1 MAKKRRRCRRRML
14 RVFGVILILILIAA
28 LIAWAAIDS
37 RNIDVTRFTV
47 SGAPEAF
54 SGFKIVQISDLHN
67 AEFGTDN
74 QKLID
79 ILKSEAPDAI
89 VITGD
94 LIDAR
99 RTNTEIA
106 ESFAHRC
113 MEIADCY
120 YVPGNH
126 EARLGDTYDAFE
138 SALIADG
145 VNVLRNGSVR
155 IRKEMDAIRIIGVD
169 DPAFAKASDAITN
182 LDAALEALSSDDFT
196 ILLAHR
202 PELIDE
208 YSKWGIDL
216 VLSGHAHGGQI
227 RLPGIGGLYAPGQG
241 FFPRYTSG
249 NYTVGDTEMIV
260 SRGIGNS
267 AFPLRVNDRAEV
279 VIVTLK

>member
-1 MAKKRRRCRRRML
+1 MAKKRRQCRRRML
-14 RVFGVILILILIAA
+14 RVFGVILILIAA

-106 ESFAHRC
+106 ESFARRC

-169 DPAFAKASDAITN
+169 DPAFAKASDAMTN

-267 AFPLRVNDRAEV
+267 AFPLRVNDRPEV

>member
-1 MAKKRRRCRRRML
+1 MAKKRRQCRRRML
-14 RVFGVILILILIAA
+14 RVFGVILILIAA

-106 ESFAHRC
+106 ESFARRC

-145 VNVLRNGSVR
+145 MNVLRNGSVR

-267 AFPLRVNDRAEV
+267 AFPLRVNDRPEV

>member
-1 MAKKRRRCRRRML
+1 MTKKRRRHRRLTL
-14 RVFGVILILILIAA
+14 RVFGVILILIAA

-54 SGFKIVQISDLHN
+54 SGFKIAQISDLHN

-106 ESFAHRC
+106 ESFARRC

-155 IRKEMDAIRIIGVD
+155 IRKGMDAIRIVGVD
-169 DPAFAKASDAITN
+169 DPAFAKASDTITN

-241 FFPRYTSG
+241 FFPKYTSG

-267 AFPLRVNDRAEV
+267 AFPLRVNDRPEV

>member
-1 MAKKRRRCRRRML
+1 MAKKRRQCRRRML
-14 RVFGVILILILIAA
+14 RVFGVILILIAA

-37 RNIDVTRFTV
+37 RNIDVTRVTV

-106 ESFAHRC
+106 ESFARRC

-267 AFPLRVNDRAEV
+267 AFPLRVNDRPEV

>member
-1 MAKKRRRCRRRML
+1 MTKKRRRHRRLTL
-14 RVFGVILILILIAA
+14 RVFGVILILIAA
-28 LIAWAAIDS
+28 LIACAAIDS

-54 SGFKIVQISDLHN
+54 SGFKIAQISDLHN

-106 ESFAHRC
+106 ESFARRC

-138 SALIADG
+138 SALVADG

-155 IRKEMDAIRIIGVD
+155 IRKEMDAIRIVGVD

-241 FFPRYTSG
+241 FFPKYTFG

-267 AFPLRVNDRAEV
+267 AFPLRVNDRPEV

>member
-1 MAKKRRRCRRRML
+1 MTKKRRRHRRLTL
-14 RVFGVILILILIAA
+14 RVFGMILILVAA
-28 LIAWAAIDS
+28 LIVWAAIDS

-54 SGFKIVQISDLHN
+54 SGFKIAQISDLHN

-106 ESFAHRC
+106 ESFARRC

-126 EARLGDTYDAFE
+126 EARLGGTYDAFE

-155 IRKEMDAIRIIGVD
+155 IRKGMDAIRIVGVD

-241 FFPRYTSG
+241 FFPKYTSG

-267 AFPLRVNDRAEV
+267 AFPLRVNDRPEV

>member
-1 MAKKRRRCRRRML
+1 MAKKRRQCRRRMF
-14 RVFGVILILILIAA
+14 RVFGVILILIAA

-106 ESFAHRC
+106 ESFARRC

-126 EARLGDTYDAFE
+126 EARLGGTYDAFE

-267 AFPLRVNDRAEV
+267 AFPLRVNDRPEV

>member
-1 MAKKRRRCRRRML
+1 MTKKRRRHRRLTL
-14 RVFGVILILILIAA
+14 RVFGVILILIAA

-54 SGFKIVQISDLHN
+54 SGFKIAQISDLHN

-106 ESFAHRC
+106 ESFARCC

-126 EARLGDTYDAFE
+126 EARLGGTYDAFE

-155 IRKEMDAIRIIGVD
+155 IRKGMDAIRIVGVD

-241 FFPRYTSG
+241 FFPKYTSG

-267 AFPLRVNDRAEV
+267 AFPLRVNDRPEV

>member
-1 MAKKRRRCRRRML
+1 MAKKRRQCRRRML
-14 RVFGVILILILIAA
+14 RVFGVILILIAA

-106 ESFAHRC
+106 ESFARRC

-267 AFPLRVNDRAEV
+267 AFPLRVNDRPEV

>member
-1 MAKKRRRCRRRML
+1 MAKKRRRCRRRVL
-14 RVFGVILILILIAA
+14 RVFGVILILIAA

-54 SGFKIVQISDLHN
+54 SGFKIAQISDLHN

-106 ESFAHRC
+106 ESFARRC

-126 EARLGDTYDAFE
+126 EARLGGTYDAFE

-155 IRKEMDAIRIIGVD
+155 IRKEMDAIRIVGVD

-208 YSKWGIDL
+208 YSKWEIDL

-241 FFPRYTSG
+241 FFPKYTSG

-267 AFPLRVNDRAEV
+267 VFPLRVNDRPEV

>member
-1 MAKKRRRCRRRML
+1 MAKKRRQCRRRML
-14 RVFGVILILILIAA
+14 RVFGVILILIAA

-106 ESFAHRC
+106 ESFARRC

-138 SALIADG
+138 SALIVDG

-155 IRKEMDAIRIIGVD
+155 IRKEMDAIRIVGVD

-267 AFPLRVNDRAEV
+267 AFPLRVNDRPEV

>member
-1 MAKKRRRCRRRML
+1 MAKKRRQCRRRML
-14 RVFGVILILILIAA
+14 RVFGVILILIAA

-106 ESFAHRC
+106 ESFARRC

-126 EARLGDTYDAFE
+126 EARLGGTYDAFE

-155 IRKEMDAIRIIGVD
+155 IRKEMDAIRIVGVD

-182 LDAALEALSSDDFT
+182 LDAALEARSSDDFT

-267 AFPLRVNDRAEV
+267 AFPLRVNDRPEV

>member
-1 MAKKRRRCRRRML
+1 MAKKRRQCRRRML
-14 RVFGVILILILIAA
+14 RVFGVILILIAA

-106 ESFAHRC
+106 ESFARRC

-260 SRGIGNS
+260 SHGIGNS
-267 AFPLRVNDRAEV
+267 AFPLRVNDRPEV

>member
-1 MAKKRRRCRRRML
+1 ML
-14 RVFGVILILILIAA
+14 RVFGVILILIAA

-106 ESFAHRC
+106 ESFARRC

-155 IRKEMDAIRIIGVD
+155 IRKEMDAIRIVGVD

-182 LDAALEALSSDDFT
+182 LDAALEALSSNDFT

-267 AFPLRVNDRAEV
+267 AFPLRVNDRPEV

>member
-14 RVFGVILILILIAA
+14 RVFGVILILIAA

-106 ESFAHRC
+106 ESFARRC

-126 EARLGDTYDAFE
+126 EARLGGTYDAFE

-155 IRKEMDAIRIIGVD
+155 IRKEMEAIRIIGVD

-267 AFPLRVNDRAEV
+267 AFPLRVNDRPEV

>member
-14 RVFGVILILILIAA
+14 RVFGVILILIAA

-106 ESFAHRC
+106 ESFARRC

-126 EARLGDTYDAFE
+126 EARLGGTYDAFE

-267 AFPLRVNDRAEV
+267 AFPLRVNDRPEV

>member
-1 MAKKRRRCRRRML
+1 MAKKRRQCRRRML
-14 RVFGVILILILIAA
+14 RVFGVILILIAA

-106 ESFAHRC
+106 ESFARRC

-126 EARLGDTYDAFE
+126 EARLGGTYDAFE

-267 AFPLRVNDRAEV
+267 AFPLRVNDRLEV

>member
-1 MAKKRRRCRRRML
+1 MAKKRRQCRRRML
-14 RVFGVILILILIAA
+14 RVFGVILILIAA

-106 ESFAHRC
+106 ESFARRC

-126 EARLGDTYDAFE
+126 EARLDGIYDAFE

-155 IRKEMDAIRIIGVD
+155 IRKEMNAIRIIGVD
-169 DPAFAKASDAITN
+169 DPAFAKASDAMTN

-208 YSKWGIDL
+208 YSKWEIDL

-267 AFPLRVNDRAEV
+267 AFPLRVNDRPEV

>member
-1 MAKKRRRCRRRML
+1 MAKKGRQCRRRML
-14 RVFGVILILILIAA
+14 RVFGVILILIAA

-106 ESFAHRC
+106 ESFARRC

-155 IRKEMDAIRIIGVD
+155 IRKEMDAIRIVGVD

-267 AFPLRVNDRAEV
+267 AFPLRVNDRPEV

>member
-1 MAKKRRRCRRRML
+1 MTKKRRRCRRLTL
-14 RVFGVILILILIAA
+14 RVFGVILILIAA

-54 SGFKIVQISDLHN
+54 SGFKIAQISDLHN

-106 ESFAHRC
+106 ESFARRC

-155 IRKEMDAIRIIGVD
+155 IRKEMDAIRIVGVD

-241 FFPRYTSG
+241 FFPKYTSG

-267 AFPLRVNDRAEV
+267 AFPLRVNDRPEV

>member
-1 MAKKRRRCRRRML
+1 MTKKRRRHRRLTL
-14 RVFGVILILILIAA
+14 RVFGVILILIAA

-54 SGFKIVQISDLHN
+54 SGFKIAQISDLHN

-106 ESFAHRC
+106 ESFARRC

-126 EARLGDTYDAFE
+126 EARLGGTYDAFE

-155 IRKEMDAIRIIGVD
+155 IRKGMDAIRIVGVD

-241 FFPRYTSG
+241 FFPKYTSG

-267 AFPLRVNDRAEV
+267 AFPLRVNDRPEV

>member
-1 MAKKRRRCRRRML
+1 MAKKRRQCRRRML
-14 RVFGVILILILIAA
+14 RVFGMILILIAA

-106 ESFAHRC
+106 ESFARRC

-155 IRKEMDAIRIIGVD
+155 IRREMDAIRIIGVD

-249 NYTVGDTEMIV
+249 NYTMGDTEMIV

-267 AFPLRVNDRAEV
+267 AFPLRVNDRPEV

>member
-1 MAKKRRRCRRRML
+1 MTKKRRRCRRRML
-14 RVFGVILILILIAA
+14 RVFGVILILIAA
-28 LIAWAAIDS
+28 LIVCAAIDS

-54 SGFKIVQISDLHN
+54 SGFKIAQISDLHN

-106 ESFAHRC
+106 ESFARRC

-126 EARLGDTYDAFE
+126 EARLGGTYDAFE

-241 FFPRYTSG
+241 FFPKYTSG

-267 AFPLRVNDRAEV
+267 AFPLRVNDRPEV

>member
-1 MAKKRRRCRRRML
+1 MTKKRRRHRRLTL
-14 RVFGVILILILIAA
+14 RVFGVILILIAA

-54 SGFKIVQISDLHN
+54 SGFKIAQISDLHN
-67 AEFGTDN
+67 EEFGTDN

-79 ILKSEAPDAI
+79 ILKNEAPDAI

-106 ESFAHRC
+106 ESFARRC

-126 EARLGDTYDAFE
+126 EARLGGTYDAFE

-155 IRKEMDAIRIIGVD
+155 IRKEMDAIRIVGVD

-241 FFPRYTSG
+241 FFPKYTSG

-267 AFPLRVNDRAEV
+267 AFPLRVNDRPEV

>member
-1 MAKKRRRCRRRML
+1 MAKKRRRHRRLTL
-14 RVFGVILILILIAA
+14 RVFGVILILIAA

-106 ESFAHRC
+106 ESFARRC

-126 EARLGDTYDAFE
+126 EARLGGTYDAFE

-155 IRKEMDAIRIIGVD
+155 IRKGMDSIRIIGVD

-267 AFPLRVNDRAEV
+267 AFPLRVNDRPEV

>member
-1 MAKKRRRCRRRML
+1 MTKKRRRHRRLTL
-14 RVFGVILILILIAA
+14 RVFGVILILIAA

-54 SGFKIVQISDLHN
+54 SGFKIAQISDLHN

-106 ESFAHRC
+106 ESFARRC

-126 EARLGDTYDAFE
+126 EARLGGTYDAFE

-155 IRKEMDAIRIIGVD
+155 IRKEMDAIRIVGVD

-208 YSKWGIDL
+208 YSKWEIDL

-241 FFPRYTSG
+241 FFPKYTSG

-267 AFPLRVNDRAEV
+267 AFPLRVNDRPEV

>member
-1 MAKKRRRCRRRML
+1 MAKKRRQCRRRML
-14 RVFGVILILILIAA
+14 RVFGVILILIAA

-54 SGFKIVQISDLHN
+54 SGFKIAQISDLHN

-106 ESFAHRC
+106 ESFARRC

-155 IRKEMDAIRIIGVD
+155 IRKEMDAIHIIGVD

-208 YSKWGIDL
+208 HSKWGIDL

-267 AFPLRVNDRAEV
+267 AFPLRVNDRPEV

>member
-1 MAKKRRRCRRRML
+1 MTKKRRRHRRLTL
-14 RVFGVILILILIAA
+14 RVFGVILILIAA

-54 SGFKIVQISDLHN
+54 SGFKIAQISDLHN

-106 ESFAHRC
+106 ESFVRRC

-155 IRKEMDAIRIIGVD
+155 IRKKMDAIRIVGVD

-241 FFPRYTSG
+241 FFPKYTSG

-267 AFPLRVNDRAEV
+267 AFPLRVNDRPEV

>member
-1 MAKKRRRCRRRML
+1 MTKKRRRHRRLTL
-14 RVFGVILILILIAA
+14 RVFGMILVLIAV

-54 SGFKIVQISDLHN
+54 SGFKIAQISDLHN
-67 AEFGTDN
+67 EEFGTDN

-106 ESFAHRC
+106 ESFARRC

-126 EARLGDTYDAFE
+126 EARLGGTYDAFE

-155 IRKEMDAIRIIGVD
+155 IRKGMDAIRIVGVD

-267 AFPLRVNDRAEV
+267 AFPLRVNDRPEV

>member
-1 MAKKRRRCRRRML
+1 MTKKRRRHRRLTL
-14 RVFGVILILILIAA
+14 RVFGVILILIAA

-54 SGFKIVQISDLHN
+54 SGFKIAQISDLHN

-106 ESFAHRC
+106 ESFARRC

-126 EARLGDTYDAFE
+126 EARLGGTYDAFE

-155 IRKEMDAIRIIGVD
+155 IRKEIDAIRIVGVD

-241 FFPRYTSG
+241 FFPKYTSG

-267 AFPLRVNDRAEV
+267 VFPLRVNDRPEV

>member
-1 MAKKRRRCRRRML
+1 MAKKRRQCRRRML
-14 RVFGVILILILIAA
+14 RVFGVILILIAA

-106 ESFAHRC
+106 ESFARRC

-126 EARLGDTYDAFE
+126 EARLDSTYDAFE

-249 NYTVGDTEMIV
+249 SYTVGDTEMIV

-267 AFPLRVNDRAEV
+267 AFPLRVNDRPEI

>member
-1 MAKKRRRCRRRML
+1 MAKKRRQCRRRML
-14 RVFGVILILILIAA
+14 RVFGVILILIAA

-79 ILKSEAPDAI
+79 ILKKEAPDAI

-106 ESFAHRC
+106 ESFARRC

-126 EARLGDTYDAFE
+126 EARLGGTYDAFE

-267 AFPLRVNDRAEV
+267 AFPLRVNDRPEV

>member
-1 MAKKRRRCRRRML
+1 ML
-14 RVFGVILILILIAA
+14 RVFGVILILIAA

-54 SGFKIVQISDLHN
+54 SGFKIAQISDLHN

-106 ESFAHRC
+106 ESFARRC

-126 EARLGDTYDAFE
+126 EARLGGTYDAFE

-155 IRKEMDAIRIIGVD
+155 IRKGMDAIRIVGVD
-169 DPAFAKASDAITN
+169 DPAFAKASDAKTN

-241 FFPRYTSG
+241 FFPKYTSG

-267 AFPLRVNDRAEV
+267 AFPLRVNDRPEV